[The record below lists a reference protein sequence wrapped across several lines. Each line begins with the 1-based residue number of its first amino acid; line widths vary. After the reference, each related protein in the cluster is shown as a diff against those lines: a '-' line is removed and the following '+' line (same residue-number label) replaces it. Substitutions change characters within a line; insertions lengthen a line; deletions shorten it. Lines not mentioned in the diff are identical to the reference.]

1 MNTTLL
7 KVLSAAVFFISLSGC
22 SNGDD
27 GSGSKRNNGI
37 GGPSSS
43 LGGSYN
49 ITSMVANMFV
59 DLNND
64 GVMSDDLF
72 TEIDPAFFDPENPEL
87 IIKPVLYN
95 NQLEEMMSF
104 YLPHSTV
111 TVASPNNPGSVKF
124 SRNGIGYIYQ
134 FDNNTQ
140 SISIENNNTSTD
152 PSVYG
157 NMENITVI
165 SQNRLKAVFTKYFYD
180 FASVKWQ
187 LLTITCIYTKI

>member
-7 KVLSAAVFFISLSGC
+7 KVLSATVCIISLYSC

-27 GSGSKRNNGI
+27 GTGSKRNNGI
-37 GGPSSS
+37 GSSSSS

-49 ITSMVANMFV
+49 ITSIESNIYV

-64 GVMSDDLF
+64 GITSTDLF
-72 TEIDPAFFDPENPEL
+72 NEIDPSYFDSANPEL

-95 NQLEEMMSF
+95 NQLKEMMSF

-111 TVASPNNPGSVKF
+111 TVPSQNNPGSVKF
-124 SRNGIGYIYQ
+124 SRNGVGYIYQ
-134 FDNNTQ
+134 FDKNTQ
-140 SISIENNNTSTD
+140 AISIEDSGTATD

-157 NMENITVI
+157 HMENITVLGPNML
-165 SQNRLKAVFTKYFYD
+165 QAVFTKYFYD
-180 FASVKWQ
+180 FSTTQWQ
-187 LLTITCIYTKI
+187 ILTITCIYTKL